1 MNSWNST
8 LMKPQGAIGRWF
20 DVVFLFVAGV
30 ASFYNFYLIE
40 FQICRDDSCEN
51 LVVTSYYVSA
61 TWWYLLFGVSVLSV
75 SYFIHATK
83 RLPRVFALAITLCSL
98 SGFVLSGMVVFA
110 ILKEV
115 RAVL

>member
-1 MNSWNST
+1 
-8 LMKPQGAIGRWF
+8 MKPQGALGRWF
-20 DVVFLFVAGV
+20 DVVFLFIAGA

-40 FQICRDDSCEN
+40 FRICRDYGCGN

-61 TWWYLLFGVSVLSV
+61 TWWYLLFGVSVLGV
-75 SYFIHATK
+75 SYFVHQAK
-83 RLPRVFALAITLCSL
+83 SLPRAFALAITLCSL

-115 RAVL
+115 RTVL